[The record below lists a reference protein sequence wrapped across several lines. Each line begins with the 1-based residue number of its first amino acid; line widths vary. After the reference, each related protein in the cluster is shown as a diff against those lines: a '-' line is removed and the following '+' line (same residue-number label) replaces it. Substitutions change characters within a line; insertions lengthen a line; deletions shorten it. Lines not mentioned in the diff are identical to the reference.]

1 MCSKILK
8 LTLKIQKDIFFLIK
22 KSQSFYLAQS
32 ASELERMSQEERF
45 KVAKFVTKI
54 VNNRAK
60 LIFQPLA
67 YTHINDQIKEAKK
80 LISLGC
86 HALVIKPLKE
96 KGKQDFYI
104 QDLKCQNTIQQD
116 TTSYIMNT

>member
-1 MCSKILK
+1 
-8 LTLKIQKDIFFLIK
+8 
-22 KSQSFYLAQS
+22 
-32 ASELERMSQEERF
+32 MSQEERF

-86 HALVIKPLKE
+86 HALVIKPLK
-96 KGKQDFYI
+96 KKVNKIFI
-104 QDLKCQNTIQQD
+104 AQDLKCQNTIQQD

>member
-1 MCSKILK
+1 MCSKNLEIDFKNTKRHIL
-8 LTLKIQKDIFFLIK
+8 FYK

-54 VNNRAK
+54 DNNRAK

-67 YTHINDQIKEAKK
+67 YTHINDQIKRQK
-80 LISLGC
+80 
-86 HALVIKPLKE
+86 
-96 KGKQDFYI
+96 
-104 QDLKCQNTIQQD
+104 N
-116 TTSYIMNT
+116 